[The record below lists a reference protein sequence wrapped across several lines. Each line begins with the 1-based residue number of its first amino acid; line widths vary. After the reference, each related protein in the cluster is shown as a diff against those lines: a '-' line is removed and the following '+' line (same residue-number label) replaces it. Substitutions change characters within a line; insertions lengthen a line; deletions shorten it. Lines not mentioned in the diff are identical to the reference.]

1 VLAEKFR
8 VELDVSGLV
17 NTVDV
22 AESSGDGE
30 VGADRS

>member
-8 VELDVSGLV
+8 VELDISGLV
-17 NTVDV
+17 DTVNV

-30 VGADRS
+30 VGADGS